1 MPRLAICSRDLHWQ
15 WINWPP
21 LYDTMEVSMLRLTWL
36 TVAQHVFQP
45 ALTGRLELI
54 SRKIVSCEPGT
65 KAIAVSR
72 FREKL
77 SPANWVQGVT
87 AISRKISRS
96 WAPKN
101 GVQHATAIYPIPRY
115 TRPRYIGL
123 TLYVPSKDGRIKN
136 KKWWFLVESFSQ
148 DLLRQNMPIHFA
160 LIRETIEAFWTCLH
174 LTHLPLVPHMCV
186 SELGQHWFRQWF
198 VAYSAPS
205 HYLNQCW
212 VIVNWTVRNK
222 LQWNFNQNI
231 KLFIHE
237 NASENIVCEMA
248 AILSRVRW
256 VNQSDQWTLSDI

>member
-1 MPRLAICSRDLHWQ
+1 MPRLAICSRNLHWQ
-15 WINWPP
+15 WINWAP
-21 LYDTMEVSMLRLTWL
+21 LNDTMEVSMLRLTWL

-96 WAPKN
+96 RAPKN

-123 TLYVPSKDGRIKN
+123 TLYRHGPGC
-136 KKWWFLVESFSQ
+136 L
-148 DLLRQNMPIHFA
+148 DLLSEKRPLNLNTHS
-160 LIRETIEAFWTCLH
+160 
-174 LTHLPLVPHMCV
+174 LTGPV
-186 SELGQHWFRQWF
+186 
-198 VAYSAPS
+198 
-205 HYLNQCW
+205 
-212 VIVNWTVRNK
+212 
-222 LQWNFNQNI
+222 
-231 KLFIHE
+231 
-237 NASENIVCEMA
+237 
-248 AILSRVRW
+248 
-256 VNQSDQWTLSDI
+256 

>member
-15 WINWPP
+15 WINWAP

-45 ALTGRLELI
+45 ALTGMLELI

-72 FREKL
+72 FRKKL

-87 AISRKISRS
+87 AISRQISRS

-123 TLYVPSKDGRIKN
+123 TLYS
-136 KKWWFLVESFSQ
+136 FLLLSFLLTFFWLVCYCSMWLYFSQ
-148 DLLRQNMPIHFA
+148 G
-160 LIRETIEAFWTCLH
+160 T
-174 LTHLPLVPHMCV
+174 
-186 SELGQHWFRQWF
+186 S
-198 VAYSAPS
+198 
-205 HYLNQCW
+205 
-212 VIVNWTVRNK
+212 
-222 LQWNFNQNI
+222 
-231 KLFIHE
+231 
-237 NASENIVCEMA
+237 
-248 AILSRVRW
+248 
-256 VNQSDQWTLSDI
+256 

>member
-15 WINWPP
+15 WINWAP

-96 WAPKN
+96 WAPKMGSN
-101 GVQHATAIYPIPRY
+101 M
-115 TRPRYIGL
+115 RPRYIQFRDIRDRDISGL
-123 TLYVPSKDGRIKN
+123 HCTWPNVDRDLDGILPKGPYPPCLRMA
-136 KKWWFLVESFSQ
+136 
-148 DLLRQNMPIHFA
+148 DRALLAICPRSM
-160 LIRETIEAFWTCLH
+160 
-174 LTHLPLVPHMCV
+174 LP
-186 SELGQHWFRQWF
+186 
-198 VAYSAPS
+198 YSITR
-205 HYLNQCW
+205 L
-212 VIVNWTVRNK
+212 
-222 LQWNFNQNI
+222 
-231 KLFIHE
+231 
-237 NASENIVCEMA
+237 
-248 AILSRVRW
+248 
-256 VNQSDQWTLSDI
+256 

>member
-15 WINWPP
+15 WINWAP

-77 SPANWVQGVT
+77 SPANWVEGVT
-87 AISRKISRS
+87 AISRKISCS

-101 GVQHATAIYPIPRY
+101 RVQHATAIYPIPRY

-123 TLYVPSKDGRIKN
+123 TLYIHSVGGTTCRVWVASQLGHFD
-136 KKWWFLVESFSQ
+136 LVYSQ
-148 DLLRQNMPIHFA
+148 
-160 LIRETIEAFWTCLH
+160 
-174 LTHLPLVPHMCV
+174 
-186 SELGQHWFRQWF
+186 
-198 VAYSAPS
+198 
-205 HYLNQCW
+205 
-212 VIVNWTVRNK
+212 K
-222 LQWNFNQNI
+222 
-231 KLFIHE
+231 
-237 NASENIVCEMA
+237 
-248 AILSRVRW
+248 
-256 VNQSDQWTLSDI
+256 

>member
-123 TLYVPSKDGRIKN
+123 TLYILLPNWNDTDGWNPPCLTETSTCASCIINTMTDDDRGWGLQSQFPPFHFFYVLALSK
-136 KKWWFLVESFSQ
+136 
-148 DLLRQNMPIHFA
+148 H
-160 LIRETIEAFWTCLH
+160 
-174 LTHLPLVPHMCV
+174 
-186 SELGQHWFRQWF
+186 
-198 VAYSAPS
+198 
-205 HYLNQCW
+205 
-212 VIVNWTVRNK
+212 VRY
-222 LQWNFNQNI
+222 
-231 KLFIHE
+231 
-237 NASENIVCEMA
+237 
-248 AILSRVRW
+248 
-256 VNQSDQWTLSDI
+256 